1 MAAGAQEAHN
11 AELADVLA
19 QKELLEAGLS
29 IISQLSGRVV
39 KKSLA
44 LCGAAQVRLVSV
56 RNREIIPI

>member
-39 KKSLA
+39 EKWLA

-56 RNREIIPI
+56 RN